1 MPRGEDRRG
10 STGGGRG
17 ASSSG
22 RGERGATDGR
32 PAGGRAGATSGHRSG
47 STGTGRPVATPGG
60 RRDRHGRAGTSR
72 ERGPAPA
79 STRVELTYLPGLRD
93 VLAAEVAEVLPAA
106 RGVRDVPG
114 RDDAV
119 VLTLA
124 GALADVARLRTA
136 VAAWVLVHLDVPRP
150 KSFASP
156 EHLRRVVD
164 AVYASLR
171 VAGSSTFRFEA
182 AGADSAVFAR
192 LAGLL
197 HDATGLI
204 HDPAA
209 GDLVVRVRRGARPPA
224 GAGRAAEDRDPGW
237 DVLVRVGPRPLSAR
251 TWRVADFPG
260 AANATIAAAVA
271 RLAGVRAEDRV
282 LNLMAGSGTLL
293 VERLLAGPA
302 AAAVAVDLDVAAH
315 DAARLNLEAAGLLTR
330 RPRPALLTCD
340 ATDPVALQAAVTEPL
355 GGTADV
361 VLADPPWGTLHG
373 SHADA
378 PRLHAGLLR
387 AAHAVSAPGAR
398 LVVLTHEVKVMER
411 VVRDTADLWVPRSVT
426 RVYAKGHHPRIHVL
440 DRR

>member
-1 MPRGEDRRG
+1 MSGQRGRRAG
-10 STGGGRG
+10 GRDAAGRGGAGAARDGGGGRG
-17 ASSSG
+17 AAG
-22 RGERGATDGR
+22 RDGGGA
-32 PAGGRAGATSGHRSG
+32 RA
-47 STGTGRPVATPGG
+47 GTGRPGASRSGTGRGG
-60 RRDRHGRAGTSR
+60 RATGRGD
-72 ERGPAPA
+72 RGPYGDRRPARGAAPA
-79 STRVELTYLPGLRD
+79 REPLTSVELTYLPGLRD
-93 VLAAEVAEVLPAA
+93 VLAAEVAEALPGA
-106 RGVRDVPG
+106 RGLRDVPD
-114 RDDAV
+114 RDDA
-119 VLTLA
+119 LA
-124 GALADVARLRTA
+124 LGLPGPLAAVTALRTA
-136 VAAWVLVHLDVPRP
+136 VAAWVVVHLDVPRP
-150 KSFASP
+150 RSFTSP
-156 EHLRRVVD
+156 EHLTRIVD

-197 HDATGLI
+197 HEATGLR
-204 HDPAA
+204 HDPEA
-209 GDLVVRVRRGARPPA
+209 GDLVVRVRRGPRR
-224 GAGRAAEDRDPGW
+224 GDVDPGW

-271 RLAGVRAEDRV
+271 RLAGVHDQDRV

-293 VERLLAGPA
+293 VERLLVAPA
-302 AAAVAVDLDVAAH
+302 AAAVAVDLDPAAL
-315 DAARLNLEAAGLLTR
+315 DAARANLEAARLLTR
-330 RPRPALLTCD
+330 PPRPVLLRAD
-340 ATDPVALQAAVTEPL
+340 ATDAAALLDVVGEPL
-355 GGTADV
+355 GGAADV

-398 LVVLTHEVKVMER
+398 LVVLTHEVKVMDR
-411 VVRDTADLWVPRSVT
+411 VVREAADLWTPRSVT

>member
-1 MPRGEDRRG
+1 VGRRPAHR
-10 STGGGRG
+10 GGGR
-17 ASSSG
+17 
-22 RGERGATDGR
+22 
-32 PAGGRAGATSGHRSG
+32 RAAPSRAPATS
-47 STGTGRPVATPGG
+47 
-60 RRDRHGRAGTSR
+60 
-72 ERGPAPA
+72 
-79 STRVELTYLPGLRD
+79 VELTYLPGLRD
-93 VLAAEVAEVLPAA
+93 VLVDEVAEVLPAA
-106 RGVRDVPG
+106 RDVHDVAG

-119 VLTLA
+119 GLTLPGPLAAVA
-124 GALADVARLRTA
+124 GLRTA
-136 VAAWVLVHLDVPRP
+136 VAAWVVVHLDVPRP

-156 EHLRRVVD
+156 EHLHRVVD
-164 AVYASLR
+164 AMYASLR

-197 HDATGLI
+197 HEATGLL
-204 HDPAA
+204 HDPQD
-209 GDLVVRVRRGARPPA
+209 GDLVVRVRRGPRRGTA
-224 GAGRAAEDRDPGW
+224 DPGW

-251 TWRVADFPG
+251 AWRVADFPG

-271 RLAGVRAEDRV
+271 RLAGVRPDDRV

-302 AAAVAVDLDVAAH
+302 AAAVAVDRDATAL
-315 DAARLNLEAAGLLTR
+315 DAARANLEAARLQAR
-330 RPRPALLTCD
+330 PPRPVLLRAD
-340 ATDPVALQAAVTEPL
+340 ATDPDALRAAVTEPL
-355 GGTADV
+355 GGAADV

-373 SHADA
+373 THADA

-411 VVRDTADLWVPRSVT
+411 VVREAADLWTPRSAT
-426 RVYAKGHHPRIHVL
+426 RVFAKGHHPRIHVL